1 MNTQG
6 WFPLGLTSLISLQSK
21 GLLSSP
27 TPQFKSID
35 SSVLSLSYGP
45 TLTSIHNSWKNHTLT
60 RRTFVSWNHASR
72 QKKGNIAPSLP
83 TPTTQESDRKAGKW
97 CWGSAYK
104 IQGSRGAGNHSAL
117 FDSNT
122 CMFSTIHSSH
132 LRKMCRKTNLKK
144 VKSYYRW
151 QAAFA
156 YCFQKNKQE
165 WRVKYF
171 FQYLNEIVVEL
182 LIARKINLSL
192 S

>member
-1 MNTQG
+1 M
-6 WFPLGLTSLISLQSK
+6 ISLLSK
-21 GLLSSP
+21 GLSRLFSV
-27 TPQFKSID
+27 QFKGID
-35 SSVLSLSYGP
+35 FLALSLLYGP

-144 VKSYYRW
+144 VKSYYR
-151 QAAFA
+151 
-156 YCFQKNKQE
+156 
-165 WRVKYF
+165 
-171 FQYLNEIVVEL
+171 
-182 LIARKINLSL
+182 
-192 S
+192 